1 MPEQLGKFA
10 KSLRQGQTIYKVYA
24 LGEQSYMDQCVV
36 GSRVK
41 RIGVTQY
48 LGIDVITY
56 HEHVDY
62 FGVKEVWI
70 QKSSESLGDMNAL
83 FGDNGY
89 NHHRIFFSKKKAEKY
104 LNMCT
109 ETNLNSMNEHE
120 DLLYDYCDQSM
131 TKYSQI
137 NK

>member
-24 LGEQSYMDQCVV
+24 LGDQSYMVKCVV
-36 GSRVK
+36 CSRAK
-41 RIGVTQY
+41 KMGITQY
-48 LGIDVITY
+48 MGIDVITY
-56 HEHVDY
+56 Y
-62 FGVKEVWI
+62 KETDWLGFT
-70 QKSSESLGDMNAL
+70 KEWKYNSSESLGDMNAL

-89 NHHRIFFSKKKAEKY
+89 NYHRVFFSKKKAEKY

-109 ETNLNSMNEHE
+109 ETNLNSANKYE

-131 TKYSQI
+131 LDK
-137 NK
+137 